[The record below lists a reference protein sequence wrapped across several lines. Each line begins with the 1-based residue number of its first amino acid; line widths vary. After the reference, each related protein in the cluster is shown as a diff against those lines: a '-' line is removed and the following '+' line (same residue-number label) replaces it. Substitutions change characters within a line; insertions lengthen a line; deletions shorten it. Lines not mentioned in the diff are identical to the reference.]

1 MNTGGNFINNTSPPD
16 SHHLF
21 SCPVLSSSSP
31 LPSPSSYLPLLLV
44 TPLLLPLPSFP
55 TPLFLSPSRYLPSL
69 PTPLCSSPLPSP
81 LTGLSFSS
89 LLLSPSPSL
98 SSPTPLFSSPLL
110 SPHLFLLISPLS
122 LSLSLFL
129 TAFFSN

>member
-21 SCPVLSSSSP
+21 SCPVLSSCSP
-31 LPSPSSYLPLLLV
+31 LPSPSSYLRLLLV

-55 TPLFLSPSRYLPSL
+55 TPLFLSPSPYLPSL

-98 SSPTPLFSSPLL
+98 SSPHSSFLLSSPLSTSFSSDL
-110 SPHLFLLISPLS
+110 SSVPFPF
-122 LSLSLFL
+122 SLFNS
-129 TAFFSN
+129 FFQ